1 MLVIFMFLSTA
12 LLTVSARTNSW
23 NLNVSQADGS
33 EYFYS
38 VGYGGSPRPQWSV
51 VRQNCFI
58 LCKRL
63 TTAFNSCITEYDD
76 DLNIIKILEWLYD
89 NGQASN
95 AVELGTKWNVFN
107 AHVTNFINETSELVG
122 YSDSVPTVNGKEV
135 TVEQYQNLYSRINT
149 ELESLNAYVSDVR
162 SNYQASKISSDGGMS
177 GAMIDSGSI
186 VNYLWT
192 QLRVIISDVGF
203 GSGNTNRFLGIS
215 TSSDSIRSIADSVA
229 GVTKTFAYAI
239 AVILFGVNITTTA
252 LQNEILTLRV
262 CTHWVS

>member
-33 EYFYS
+33 DYFYS

-76 DLNIIKILEWLYD
+76 DLNVIKILEWLYE

-186 VNYLWT
+186 VNYL
-192 QLRVIISDVGF
+192 
-203 GSGNTNRFLGIS
+203 
-215 TSSDSIRSIADSVA
+215 
-229 GVTKTFAYAI
+229 
-239 AVILFGVNITTTA
+239 
-252 LQNEILTLRV
+252 
-262 CTHWVS
+262 